1 VCSGDLRR
9 LVTEVGGGPDVV
21 AALAK
26 SGVDSVARMR
36 GGSWT
41 HAELRRVSA
50 PVFPPVV
57 WDDLTEIHLC
67 HACSCQEILSVETAR
82 QVGLSTLRSRK
93 LLMRALAEIQ

>member
-1 VCSGDLRR
+1 M
-9 LVTEVGGGPDVV
+9 TEVGGGPDVV

-50 PVFPPVV
+50 PVFP
-57 WDDLTEIHLC
+57 LQLC
-67 HACSCQEILSVETAR
+67 GMI
-82 QVGLSTLRSRK
+82 
-93 LLMRALAEIQ
+93 